1 MKARSQITPAKR
13 RTGLRRVV
21 ASLLLVAASSVGISA
36 YAEDTHLALEPFPIE
51 NLNDTLHKAIN
62 RASHQTGTNNRGEN
76 LLAANE
82 QSLGEP
88 PSGKQSAA
96 NLPENNRAAIDQSKT
111 CRGCHNGNHGAGQA
125 ILQSV
130 HGVAEDSRTPFA
142 DQGCITCHG
151 PSLEHRTSPVG
162 GAARALPDI
171 TFGGDATPPTTQNT
185 QCLQCHQ
192 RDLTAHWR
200 GSIHEAQNLT
210 CTSCHTVHARKDP
223 ILDKRSQPQ
232 LCLTCHQE
240 KRAQML
246 RPSSHPLRDGQM
258 ACTDCHNPHGST
270 GPQQLVKGTVNETCY
285 TCHAEKRGPF
295 LWEHAPVREDCT
307 ICHQPHGSVH
317 QAMLKNRTP
326 WLCQQCHL
334 AQFHPSTAYSGTGL
348 PTDSIPSGA
357 QQMLGKNC
365 LNCHSAVHGSNH
377 PAGARKT
384 R

>member
-1 MKARSQITPAKR
+1 MNPPQIS
-13 RTGLRRVV
+13 TGLRTDRH
-21 ASLLLVAASSVGISA
+21 LFNRRTCFLNPCRHLFLLVMLTLQIAVPAHADESMFTLESTPEQGTDNTAMPGAAPCA
-36 YAEDTHLALEPFPIE
+36 
-51 NLNDTLHKAIN
+51 
-62 RASHQTGTNNRGEN
+62 
-76 LLAANE
+76 
-82 QSLGEP
+82 
-88 PSGKQSAA
+88 
-96 NLPENNRAAIDQSKT
+96 T
-111 CRGCHNGNHGAGQA
+111 CHSDEHGAGRS

-130 HGVAEDSRTPFA
+130 HGVAGDSRTPFA
-142 DQGCITCHG
+142 GQACISCHG
-151 PSLEHRTSPVG
+151 PSLQHRATAAGTSR
-162 GAARALPDI
+162 ARPDI
-171 TFGGDATPPTTQNT
+171 TFGDDTTPPATQNT

-200 GSIHEAQNLT
+200 GSIHEAQNLS
-210 CTSCHTVHARKDP
+210 CTSCHTVHTSKDE
-223 ILDKRSQPQ
+223 ILDKRSQPP
-232 LCLTCHQE
+232 LCLSCHQE

-258 ACTDCHNPHGST
+258 SCTDCHNPHGST
-270 GPQQLVKGTVNETCY
+270 GPQQLIKGTVNETCY

-317 QAMLKNRTP
+317 QAMLKNRAP

-348 PTDSIPSGA
+348 PNQSSPA

>member
-1 MKARSQITPAKR
+1 MNLRQISTGQRADQYLINRQACFLNLWRHLFLLMILTLQITVPAHADESMF
-13 RTGLRRVV
+13 TLD
-21 ASLLLVAASSVGISA
+21 STPEQAADKTATPG
-36 YAEDTHLALEPFPIE
+36 
-51 NLNDTLHKAIN
+51 
-62 RASHQTGTNNRGEN
+62 
-76 LLAANE
+76 AAPCATCH
-82 QSLGEP
+82 S
-88 PSGKQSAA
+88 
-96 NLPENNRAAIDQSKT
+96 DQ
-111 CRGCHNGNHGAGQA
+111 HGAGRS

-130 HGVAEDSRTPFA
+130 HGVAGDSRTPFA
-142 DQGCITCHG
+142 GQACISCHG
-151 PSLEHRTSPVG
+151 PSLQHRSTPTAG
-162 GAARALPDI
+162 TTRARPDV
-171 TFGGDATPPTTQNT
+171 TFGDDATPAATQNT

-200 GSIHEAQNLT
+200 GSIHEAQNLS
-210 CTSCHTVHARKDP
+210 CTSCHTVHTSKDE
-223 ILDKRSQPQ
+223 ILDKRSQPP

-246 RPSSHPLRDGQM
+246 RPSSHPLQDGQM
-258 ACTDCHNPHGST
+258 SCTDCHNPHGST
-270 GPQQLVKGTVNETCY
+270 GPQQLIKGTVNETCY

-317 QAMLKNRTP
+317 QAMLKNRAP

-348 PTDSIPSGA
+348 PTQSSPA

-365 LNCHSAVHGSNH
+365 LNCHSTVHGSNH